1 MDKGL
6 DTGDILGSLFFRPQG
21 CAKFNCLLKHLG
33 YQAANLTKSVI
44 LEFENIKPL
53 HQINAD
59 ASYAGKLS
67 KEDGEIDF
75 SSAKKAYKK
84 FLAYYPWPG
93 IYLSSG
99 LKIKEATMNEL
110 GSSNDGGKILEIGE
124 DDITVGFEKG
134 SLKISRVQA
143 PTKNEVSAIEY
154 IRGKRLNIGD
164 TLV

>member
-1 MDKGL
+1 MNSEFLKLKKADFWKGLVVAILTAGVTAIWMDKGL

-53 HQINAD
+53 LQINAD

-75 SSAKKAYKK
+75 SSA
-84 FLAYYPWPG
+84 
-93 IYLSSG
+93 
-99 LKIKEATMNEL
+99 
-110 GSSNDGGKILEIGE
+110 
-124 DDITVGFEKG
+124 
-134 SLKISRVQA
+134 
-143 PTKNEVSAIEY
+143 
-154 IRGKRLNIGD
+154 
-164 TLV
+164 